1 MKKNINTIAGDLAS
15 GKSRV
20 TDILRQ
26 DLNYEIYRN
35 GEYVRK
41 LAKEKGL
48 NITSFNEY
56 LKDHPE
62 IDQQIEK
69 SAAEYAKT
77 HDNLIVDARLGWY
90 AIPNSFKIYLKV
102 DIDVAAKRAFED
114 ENRKETEKFETIEE
128 QKADMIRRYK
138 LENERF
144 FKLYGVRKEDMS
156 NYDLVVDTTNSTVE
170 KTAKLI
176 EEEYQK
182 WLNT

>member
-1 MKKNINTIAGDLAS
+1 MTEERITFATA
-15 GKSRV
+15 
-20 TDILRQ
+20 
-26 DLNYEIYRN
+26 
-35 GEYVRK
+35 K

-156 NYDLVVDTTNSTVE
+156 NYDLVVDTTNSTVQ

-176 EEEYQK
+176 EEEYRK